1 MEILT
6 SSLFNEVNSYFS
18 INHKVNL
25 KIREKLNESI
35 KSDLQITSKEKD
47 MCFINLIVSTNKSTS
62 NVEVKGPDFNR
73 KDKIINWGLWL
84 PYEDIV
90 NSENQVLPYLKY
102 FFDALVVVFDNYGI
116 NEERLREIEMS
127 VEKEIIGNSEYEYE
141 EDVIDLD
148 LSDLDLS

>member
-1 MEILT
+1 
-6 SSLFNEVNSYFS
+6 
-18 INHKVNL
+18 
-25 KIREKLNESI
+25 
-35 KSDLQITSKEKD
+35 